1 MQGGHTG
8 CSLYYGAAEDAFC
21 SSYWKACAQ
30 ALCSVH
36 KASGVPVWSGSPVFS
51 YKLSS
56 CINIQGRK
64 MTESRYST
72 AKMQTI
78 ILSTFFQA
86 SHQVQDCIAN
96 WFSLHP
102 QPSRSIPWGQSLQE
116 EGWERLSH
124 CWTHQHPVL
133 CHIKW
138 IKLVPRE
145 SLLKM
150 PEVQLIC

>member
-1 MQGGHTG
+1 MLFAPATG
-8 CSLYYGAAEDAFC
+8 RLVHRHC
-21 SSYWKACAQ
+21 
-30 ALCSVH
+30 ALCTKH
-36 KASGVPVWSGSPVFS
+36 LECLCDQDPLCFPTNYPPVLISKEEKWQNP
-51 YKLSS
+51 
-56 CINIQGRK
+56 NIQLQK
-64 MTESRYST
+64 CKQSFYP
-72 AKMQTI
+72 
-78 ILSTFFQA
+78 LFFQA

-138 IKLVPRE
+138 IKFVPRE